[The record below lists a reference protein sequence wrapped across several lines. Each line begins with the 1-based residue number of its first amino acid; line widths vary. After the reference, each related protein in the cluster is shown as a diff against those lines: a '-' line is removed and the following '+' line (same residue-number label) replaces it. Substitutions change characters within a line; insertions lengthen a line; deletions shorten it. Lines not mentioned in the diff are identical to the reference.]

1 MPKLSK
7 DLDLIVLKT
16 RFFVTKWL
24 CALLALALLI
34 WGLCSCGETEDFEST
49 VISFTDALG
58 RNVTVGQNPER
69 VAALIGSFAEVWT
82 LAGGELVAAA
92 EDAWDDFGLEVDGVN
107 IGGAHSPN
115 TELLLAAE
123 PDFVLAS
130 ASTAANV
137 ELRELL
143 ESMGIT
149 VAYFDVD
156 SFDDYLKMLEVCTYI
171 TGRDDLYRQN
181 GLDIK
186 KRIDE
191 IKSENVTS
199 DLDEREKRVLVL
211 RAASGFIKAK
221 GSQGTVLGEML
232 SDIGL
237 VNIADGDG
245 TLLETLSAESIIK
258 ADPYRIFVVTM
269 GDSAAA
275 MENVKRELLENPAF
289 GGLEAVKN
297 GRIHYMD
304 RHLFNLKPNARWAEA
319 YEELCEIIGK

>member
-1 MPKLSK
+1 M
-7 DLDLIVLKT
+7 LKT
-16 RFFVTKWL
+16 RSFATKWL
-24 CALLALALLI
+24 CALLALALVI

-69 VAALIGSFAEVWT
+69 VAALIGSFAQVWT

-92 EDAWDDFGLEVDGVN
+92 EDAWDDFGLEPGGVN

-143 ESMGIT
+143 ESVGIT

-181 GLDIK
+181 GPDVK

-199 DLDEREKRVLVL
+199 DLSEREKRVLVL

-237 VNIADGDG
+237 VNIADSDG

-289 GGLEAVKN
+289 SGLEAVKN

-319 YEELCEIIGK
+319 YEKLCEIIGK